1 MGLLDGKAAIITGAA
16 GGIGEAAARLFVSQG
31 AKVMMTDVQESG
43 ASIAAELGAAASF
56 LRQDVSDEKGWG
68 TVVASAL
75 SQFGQ
80 LDILVNNAAI
90 HNPKSIMEATAADVE
105 RCFRVNALGMMFG
118 MQAAFEALKA
128 SGKGAIVNVSSG
140 VAIRLTPNS
149 FPYSASK
156 WAARGMSGC
165 AAADLGPHGIRVN
178 SIYPGMIQTP
188 MLASN
193 NSVEV
198 LRHYGAL
205 IPLKRTGRPEEVAE
219 LIAFLASDAAS
230 YLHGSEV
237 IIDGGGML

>member
-1 MGLLDGKAAIITGAA
+1 MGLLDGKVAIITGAA
-16 GGIGEAAARLFVSQG
+16 GGIGAATVRLFVAQG

-43 ASIAAELGAAASF
+43 AGIAAELGGAASF
-56 LRQDVSDEKGWG
+56 LKHDVSDEKEWG
-68 TVVASAL
+68 KVVAATL
-75 SQFGQ
+75 SQFGG
-80 LDILVNNAAI
+80 LDILVNNAGI
-90 HNPKSIMEATAADVE
+90 INFKPMLEATAADVE

-128 SGKGAIVNVSSG
+128 SGKGAIVNLSSG

-165 AAADLGPHGIRVN
+165 AAADLGQHGIRVN

-193 NSVEV
+193 PPEV
-198 LRHYGAL
+198 LKHYEAM
-205 IPLKRTGRPEEVAE
+205 IPLKRVGKPEEVAQ
-219 LIAFLASDAAS
+219 LIAFLASDASS
-230 YLHGSEV
+230 YMHGSEI